1 MGISRVFDISRRS
14 LATYQK
20 AIDIS
25 SHNIANASNPNYT
38 RQRAR
43 ISTEVPEKTAQF
55 IWGTGVKIDSI
66 DRIKDGLIEAQ
77 IINNAQSYSSH
88 NKESVLLGQIE
99 QLFSEPSDLGISNLL
114 TNFMNSWSEL
124 SVTPN
129 STALRNNVIFNA
141 QNLADK
147 VKNVNNDLNTIKYDV
162 FNEFKDKTDKVNTLL
177 KEINEYNKQIFSFK
191 STNSSPNDLLDERDS
206 LINQLSELV
215 NIKVSY
221 DNNNMA
227 TVSIGGVFAVDGSFA
242 NTFDL
247 QVINNKLTLVSAN
260 NPNPIELTGG
270 ELYSLSDIYSN
281 KITEYQSG
289 IDTIFNKLVERVNT
303 LHQSG
308 YSLNDTTSTGI
319 KFFTGYSGGEL
330 IINESVI
337 NDPSLIS
344 VSADGSSG
352 NGDIAKQI
360 SEISNEN
367 LINGQTLIENYASL
381 VSKIGNEK
389 LTNEKLAEAN
399 NMVLENLK
407 IQRASISSVSIDE
420 EMTEIIKYQRSFDA
434 SAKLIKIAN
443 EMLDQIIGLI

>member
-308 YSLNDTTSTGI
+308 YSLNDTTPTGI